1 MAYFHLSNVK
11 IIMAHGCMIQ
21 SHGGNIQYLVKT
33 YNMDSCK
40 RNMTISSI

>member
-1 MAYFHLSNVK
+1 MAYYHLSNVK
-11 IIMAHGCMIQ
+11 IIMADGCMIQ
-21 SHGGNIQYLVKT
+21 SHGGNIQYLVET